1 MSDVER
7 SGQALFPTS
16 TFVKASADE
25 SLEHSE
31 CDSEANA
38 DAGSSQRQVPLIPPF
53 SRGEKL
59 V

>member
-1 MSDVER
+1 MSDVDR

-16 TFVKASADE
+16 TFAKASADE

-38 DAGSSQRQVPLIPPF
+38 GSSQKQVPLIPPF